1 MAGAGDLDRR
11 IRLER
16 LVKGKDD
23 MGGSTDEGWHVLAN
37 VWAARAD
44 LSDAERYAADEQAA
58 TRMTRFK
65 VRSSSVTRSLT
76 PADRIFHAHA
86 AYEIIGTKETAE
98 GRDRYIEI
106 STVMRPEAGASDG

>member
-16 LVKGKDD
+16 LVKGQDD
-23 MGGSTDEGWHVLAN
+23 MGGSTEDGWTLIAR

-65 VRSSSVTRSLT
+65 VRSSSVTRSLS
-76 PADRIFHAHA
+76 PADRLFHDGAF
-86 AYEIIGTKETAE
+86 YEITGTKETTE
-98 GRDRYIEI
+98 GRNRYLEI
-106 STVMRPEAGASDG
+106 STVMRADHEGTL